1 MSDGGKP
8 LYAPFETPYRLSM
21 GLMALKPEEWIE
33 VDDDLAADLAEK
45 QRLLAER
52 HGDVFAA
59 LPGSEAGQREVLELL
74 ATHLTEHFPDLYR
87 RDGRCLHVVAADAY
101 WDLDDAD
108 LAPLDLAGRLVQEDL
123 CLMQHD
129 GAAWRLTA
137 ASLCFPTR
145 WKLADKIGR
154 PLDAIHDPVPDFA
167 DKLAR
172 PVSRFF
178 DRIKTDKPVWRLN
191 WSLIDDPA
199 LFQPEG
205 HGRGDLDP
213 SITPDNAGERLWL
226 RVERQTLRRLSA
238 TGAVLFTIRIHRWP
252 LARLADR
259 PEAAGRL
266 AQSIATMPPAMQ
278 RYKSLPVFGEAVKTY
293 LEKYAV

>member
-1 MSDGGKP
+1 MSAGGKP
-8 LYAPFETPYRLSM
+8 LYTPFETPYRLSM
-21 GLMALKPEEWIE
+21 GLMALKPDEWIE

-45 QRLLAER
+45 QRLLRARHAE
-52 HGDVFAA
+52 VFAA
-59 LPGSEAGQREVLELL
+59 LPGSEVGQREVLGL
-74 ATHLTEHFPDLYR
+74 AAAHLCAHFPDLYR
-87 RDGRCLHVVAADAY
+87 RDGRRLHVMVADIH
-101 WDLDDAD
+101 WDLDDAG
-108 LAPLDLAGRLVQEDL
+108 LAPLDVAGRLVQEDL

-154 PLDAIHDPVPDFA
+154 PLDEIHDPVPDFA

-213 SITPDNAGERLWL
+213 TITSENAGERLWL
-226 RVERQTLRRLSA
+226 RVERQTLRRLPE

-252 LARLADR
+252 LSRLAAR

-266 AQSIATMPPAMQ
+266 AQSITTMPPAMQ
-278 RYKSLPVFGEAVKTY
+278 RYKSLPVFGEAVRAY
-293 LEKYAV
+293 LEKYAG

>member
-1 MSDGGKP
+1 MSAGGKP
-8 LYAPFETPYRLSM
+8 LYTPFETPYRLSM

-45 QRLLAER
+45 QRLLTER
-52 HGDVFAA
+52 HAEVFAA
-59 LPGSEAGQREVLELL
+59 LPGSEAGQGEVLDLL
-74 ATHLTEHFPDLYR
+74 AAHLTEHFPDLYR
-87 RDGRCLHVVAADAY
+87 RNGRRLQVLPADAN
-101 WDLDDAD
+101 WDLDDAS
-108 LAPLDLAGRLVQEDL
+108 LAPLDVAGRLVQEDL

-145 WKLADKIGR
+145 WKLAEKIGR

-205 HGRGDLDP
+205 HGRGELDP
-213 SITPDNAGERLWL
+213 TITVENAGERLWL
-226 RVERQTLRRLSA
+226 RVERQTLRRLPE

-252 LARLADR
+252 LSRLADR

-266 AQSIATMPPAMQ
+266 AQSITTMPPAMQ
-278 RYKSLPVFGEAVKTY
+278 RYKSLPVFGDAVRAY
-293 LEKYAV
+293 LEKYAG